1 MHIGT
6 WWLYALTVFVVA
18 GTPGPNMLHI
28 MTRSIQVGTRR
39 SVFAMMGC
47 LSAVLLCLFASAFG
61 LGAMLKAEPRLFDI
75 LRYGGVA
82 YLIWLGIKAWRS
94 PVTAPDGAASVRP
107 VQSAGSLYRG
117 GLLIGL
123 SNPKLIVFA
132 AALFPQFV
140 DARMPFAPQLGL
152 MVATFAAIECFW
164 YTAYAL
170 GGRSLARWLEPVNR
184 QRLFNRVTGGLFI
197 GFGAALLGARV

>member
-1 MHIGT
+1 MQIGT

-28 MTRSIQVGTRR
+28 MMRSIQIGPRR
-39 SVFAMMGC
+39 SSFAMMGC

-61 LGAMLKAEPRLFDI
+61 LGTLLKAEPRLFDV

-94 PVTAPDGAASVRP
+94 PVTSPGEAGAVRA

-123 SNPKLIVFA
+123 SNPKLIIFA

-140 DARMPFAPQLGL
+140 DARAPFAPQLGI
-152 MVATFAAIECFW
+152 MVVTFAAIECFW
-164 YTAYAL
+164 YALYAM
-170 GGRSLARWLEPVNR
+170 GGRSLARWLEPANR
-184 QRLFNRVTGGLFI
+184 QRLFNRVTGTIFV
-197 GFGAALLGARV
+197 GFGAALLGHRV

>member
-1 MHIGT
+1 MQIST

-28 MTRSIQVGTRR
+28 MMRSIQVGARR
-39 SVFAMMGC
+39 SAFAMAGC
-47 LSAVLLCLFASAFG
+47 LSAVVLCLFASAFG
-61 LGAMLKAEPRLFDI
+61 LGALLKAEPRLFDV

-94 PVTAPDGAASVRP
+94 PIADAAEAGAARTVK
-107 VQSAGSLYRG
+107 SAGSLYRG

-123 SNPKLIVFA
+123 SNPKLIIFA

-140 DARMPFAPQLGL
+140 DEHAPFAAQMGI
-152 MVATFAAIECFW
+152 MVVTFAVIECFW
-164 YTAYAL
+164 YTTYAL
-170 GGRSLARWLEPVNR
+170 GGRSLARWLEPANR
-184 QRLFNRVTGGLFI
+184 QRIFNRTIGTIFV
-197 GFGAALLGARV
+197 GFGAALLGHRV